1 MLSLKQ
7 KMDIKKYNRMNKV
20 YDYYI
25 KLHKL
30 HNSNLIEKSIFNKT
44 EQFLRSTDINLQ
56 NLGIALIDKFNNN

>member
-1 MLSLKQ
+1 
-7 KMDIKKYNRMNKV
+7 MDIKKYNRMNKV

-25 KLHKL
+25 KLNKL